1 MMLDPQI
8 ATLATLTMAVGFT
21 MSYAALKKNL
31 LELKQRKRICPA
43 CGRSIPGAA
52 ATPTSDLVL
61 FQH

>member
-1 MMLDPQI
+1 MTLDPQI

-43 CGRSIPGAA
+43 CGRTIPGRRCHA
-52 ATPTSDLVL
+52 
-61 FQH
+61 H